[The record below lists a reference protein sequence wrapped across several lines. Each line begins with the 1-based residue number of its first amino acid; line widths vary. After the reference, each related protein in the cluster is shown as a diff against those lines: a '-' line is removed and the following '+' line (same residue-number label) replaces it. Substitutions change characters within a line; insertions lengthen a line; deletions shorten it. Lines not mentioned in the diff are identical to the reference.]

1 MPKRRL
7 QKIRHQSVDG
17 IQIDNTSEQQ
27 QQQQQQQIDVDRNN
41 IMAIDEEQYNNRE
54 LVMKYHLLGKTDLG
68 NKTLRNTTTDTVEDT
83 TAIVEEVE
91 DNSDFNKGVGHEE
104 FSVHILNNNDNDEGE
119 EESAEWDNDTNVII
133 DIGDEVSSSSNGE
146 ESIQERAYTD
156 GNTANDQF
164 SVFIL
169 DTSPPTTS
177 TPTTTLPPTTS
188 PTISSSPSIIAPP
201 TSSPTTHLQSLH
213 KTLKNYAD
221 HLKQLEKLHAGDI
234 LHDKSSFNGV
244 QNGGAHKN
252 AENREENRPIRWTP
266 PEDSKEEI
274 QEAPRAPNTDDQYDS
289 SGKINCKSSNGQ
301 YGNRIGGVVVRYQYE
316 ITFEK
321 RVLNSGEDGLNGVL
335 PGVEHGMSDLL
346 LPIFFHEECLRIDH
360 DDGNDN
366 VGTTGREL
374 TTLSIEE
381 GDKDEVEE
389 AWEEFGGVVLR
400 PSAPYTS
407 EGEGRGLLRGQ
418 HRRLNK
424 VVGVDSAP
432 RDFPLADKGE
442 LFALCQVFDCILYSM
457 SSSSA
462 NPPPNCLPINLHT
475 SLKIVNSTSQ
485 RKIQHVVSWRGH

>member
-1 MPKRRL
+1 MQYRALIVVQMKRRL

-17 IQIDNTSEQQ
+17 IQITNNNEQQ
-27 QQQQQQQIDVDRNN
+27 QQINVDRNN
-41 IMAIDEEQYNNRE
+41 IMAIDEQQYNNRE
-54 LVMKYHLLGKTDLG
+54 LIMKYHLLGKTDLG
-68 NKTLRNTTTDTVEDT
+68 NKTLRNTTDTAVEDT
-83 TAIVEEVE
+83 TAIVEGGEE
-91 DNSDFNKGVGHEE
+91 DDSDFNNGVGHEE
-104 FSVHILNNNDNDEGE
+104 FSVHILNNNDGEVE

-133 DIGDEVSSSSNGE
+133 DIGGEGSSSSGE
-146 ESIQERAYTD
+146 EDIQERAYTD

-177 TPTTTLPPTTS
+177 SPTTTLPPTTS
-188 PTISSSPSIIAPP
+188 PTISSSPSIITPP
-201 TSSPTTHLQSLH
+201 TTSPTTHLQSLH

-234 LHDKSSFNGV
+234 LHDKSSFNGI

-266 PEDSKEEI
+266 PDDTEEI
-274 QEAPRAPNTDDQYDS
+274 QEAPRAPNSDDEYYDS

-321 RVLNSGEDGLNGVL
+321 RVLNGGEDGLSGVL

-360 DDGNDN
+360 DDD

-374 TTLSIEE
+374 LTLSIEE

-389 AWEEFGGVVLR
+389 VWEDFGGVVLR
-400 PSAPYTS
+400 PSAPQTS
-407 EGEGRGLLRGQ
+407 EGGRGLLRGQ

-442 LFALCQVFDCILYSM
+442 LFALCHESLFIPCP
-457 SSSSA
+457 SSA
-462 NPPPNCLPINLHT
+462 NPPHISICHT
-475 SLKIVNSTSQ
+475 SSKIVNFTSQ
-485 RKIQHVVSWRGH
+485 RKIQHAVSWRVH

>member
-7 QKIRHQSVDG
+7 QKIRHHPTEG
-17 IQIDNTSEQQ
+17 IQITNTINE
-27 QQQQQQQIDVDRNN
+27 QQQQQQIDVDRNN
-41 IMAIDEEQYNNRE
+41 MAIDEEEQSSTNNRE
-54 LVMKYHLLGKTDLG
+54 LIMKYHLLGKTDLG
-68 NKTLRNTTTDTVEDT
+68 NKTLRNNTNTVEDT
-83 TAIVEEVE
+83 TAIEGGE
-91 DNSDFNKGVGHEE
+91 DNSDFNNVGHEE
-104 FSVHILNNNDNDEGE
+104 FSVHILNNNEVEEGE
-119 EESAEWDNDTNVII
+119 EASAERENDTNVII
-133 DIGDEVSSSSNGE
+133 DIGGEGSSSNGSE
-146 ESIQERAYTD
+146 EDIQERAYTD
-156 GNTANDQF
+156 GNTANNQF

-169 DTSPPTTS
+169 DTATPTTS
-177 TPTTTLPPTTS
+177 TPTIS
-188 PTISSSPSIIAPP
+188 PTITISPSIITPP
-201 TSSPTTHLQSLH
+201 TSTPTTHLQSLH

-221 HLKQLEKLHAGDI
+221 HLKQLEKLHAGEI

-266 PEDSKEEI
+266 PDDTSEENI
-274 QEAPRAPNTDDQYDS
+274 QEAPRAPDSDDQYYDS

-321 RVLNSGEDGLNGVL
+321 RVLNNGQGLNGIV

-360 DDGNDN
+360 DDNGNDN
-366 VGTTGREL
+366 VGATGREL
-374 TTLSIEE
+374 TTLPIEE
-381 GDKDEVEE
+381 EGVDEVEKV
-389 AWEEFGGVVLR
+389 WEEFGGVVLS
-400 PSAPYTS
+400 PSSPPLS
-407 EGEGRGLLRGQ
+407 KEGGRGLLRG

-442 LFALCQVFDCILYSM
+442 LFALCHESLCILYSM

-462 NPPPNCLPINLHT
+462 NPH
-475 SLKIVNSTSQ
+475 SLC
-485 RKIQHVVSWRGH
+485 VSIICTLLYRL

>member
-1 MPKRRL
+1 MLATK
-7 QKIRHQSVDG
+7 
-17 IQIDNTSEQQ
+17 
-27 QQQQQQQIDVDRNN
+27 
-41 IMAIDEEQYNNRE
+41 
-54 LVMKYHLLGKTDLG
+54 VM
-68 NKTLRNTTTDTVEDT
+68 N
-83 TAIVEEVE
+83 TAIVEEE
-91 DNSDFNKGVGHEE
+91 GEAEENSNFNNGVGHEE

-133 DIGDEVSSSSNGE
+133 DIGGEGSSYGE
-146 ESIQERAYTD
+146 EGMLERAYTD

-177 TPTTTLPPTTS
+177 SPTTTLPPTTS
-188 PTISSSPSIIAPP
+188 PTITASPSIITPP
-201 TSSPTTHLQSLH
+201 SVSPTTHLQSLH

-234 LHDKSSFNGV
+234 LHDKSSFNGI

-266 PEDSKEEI
+266 PDDSEEGI
-274 QEAPRAPNTDDQYDS
+274 QEAPRAPGSNDDQYYDS

-321 RVLNSGEDGLNGVL
+321 RVLNGSGEEGLSGIL

-360 DDGNDN
+360 DDDNDN

-374 TTLSIEE
+374 TTLSMQEE
-381 GDKDEVEE
+381 GMDEVEE
-389 AWEEFGGVVLR
+389 AWEEFGGIVLS
-400 PSAPYTS
+400 PSAPQTS
-407 EGEGRGLLRGQ
+407 EEGGRGLLRG

-442 LFALCQVFDCILYSM
+442 LFALCHESLFIPCP
-457 SSSSA
+457 SSA
-462 NPPPNCLPINLHT
+462 NPPHISICHT
-475 SLKIVNSTSQ
+475 SSKIVNSTSQ
-485 RKIQHVVSWRGH
+485 RKIQHAVSWRVH